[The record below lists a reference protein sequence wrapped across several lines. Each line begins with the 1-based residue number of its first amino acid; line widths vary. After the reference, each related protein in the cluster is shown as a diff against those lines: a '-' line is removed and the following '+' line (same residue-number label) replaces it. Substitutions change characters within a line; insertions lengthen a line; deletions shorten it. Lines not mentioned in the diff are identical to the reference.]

1 MPTSVR
7 LDPETES
14 LLKRLATS
22 SGRSK
27 SEVIRDALHRL
38 FYETQRPDKDDSLYH
53 SIADLIG
60 VADGGPDDLG
70 RQHKKHYREI
80 LERRRRR

>member
-14 LLKRLATS
+14 LLKRLAVN

-27 SEVIRDALHRL
+27 SDVIREALHRL
-38 FYETQRPDKDDSLYH
+38 SEEAQRTDKQEGLFC

-70 RQHKKHYREI
+70 RQHKKHYRET